1 MKTVYAIA
9 SARTI
14 KYLNGPRVGKD
25 SHTAEI
31 KKVWDK
37 DKNCYVVGF
46 DTIEEAV
53 EYMNE
58 KKEHYLS
65 QVDQFDRP
73 EWWELE
79 TDCHPGCFVVKST
92 WSEKIKGETIDSWN
106 IVPLVIE

>member
-1 MKTVYAIA
+1 MKTVYSIA

-14 KYLNGPRVGKD
+14 KYLTGAKAGKV

-31 KKVWDK
+31 KKVWDE
-37 DKNCYVVGF
+37 KNHLYVVGF

-53 EYMNE
+53 EYMNKR
-58 KKEHYLS
+58 KKSYLS

-73 EWWELE
+73 DWELV
-79 TDCHPGCFVVKST
+79 TDCHPGYFVVKST
-92 WSEKIKGETIDSWN
+92 WGEKSKGETVDSWN

>member
-14 KYLNGPRVGKD
+14 KYLTGAKAGKV
-25 SHTAEI
+25 SHTLEI
-31 KKVWDK
+31 KKVWDENK
-37 DKNCYVVGF
+37 KLYSFGF

-53 EYMNE
+53 EYMN
-58 KKEHYLS
+58 KRKRSYLS

-73 EWWELE
+73 EWELV
-79 TDCHPGCFVVKST
+79 TDCHPGYFVVKST
-92 WSEKIKGETIDSWN
+92 WGKKSKGETIDSWN